1 MKGRNAILVPGGGM
15 IMTDKM
21 NTDGFFAAELSLDD
35 LENVAGGMSEKGE
48 EWLSYQ
54 ICRFKYTAAS
64 GKISSD
70 LSEWGTTKKEMLKI
84 IDDAFII

>member
-1 MKGRNAILVPGGGM
+1 
-15 IMTDKM
+15 MTDKM

-35 LENVAGGMSEKGE
+35 LENVAGGMKPEYEQSLRNDIRNARNSGYSKDEFIKEILGLYDFSE
-48 EWLSYQ
+48 
-54 ICRFKYTAAS
+54 
-64 GKISSD
+64 SD